1 MQFDILEILSYTVVV
16 ITILTMVFGVIAYY
30 FYKLR
35 ERRRKIESMQ
45 RLDSDEQSKEKDKY
59 LYFEEKEIL

>member
-1 MQFDILEILSYTVVV
+1 MQFDILKVLSYTVVV
-16 ITILTMVFGVIAYY
+16 ITVLTMIFGVIAYY

-35 ERRRKIESMQ
+35 ERRRKM
-45 RLDSDEQSKEKDKY
+45 DSANSSGIAQEKDKY